1 MSKWNK
7 NGREMQLTF
16 PSNNVQL
23 QHAPI
28 VANVSTK
35 HTTGAIWVALMDT
48 FVLDSFFA
56 CVNTTVAFR
65 QQLSGLFLY
74 LLVQNADRAC

>member
-1 MSKWNK
+1 MFFW
-7 NGREMQLTF
+7 Q
-16 PSNNVQL
+16 QL

-35 HTTGAIWVALMDT
+35 HTTGALWAAFSDT
-48 FVLDSFFA
+48 FVLDGYFA

-74 LLVQNADRAC
+74 LLV